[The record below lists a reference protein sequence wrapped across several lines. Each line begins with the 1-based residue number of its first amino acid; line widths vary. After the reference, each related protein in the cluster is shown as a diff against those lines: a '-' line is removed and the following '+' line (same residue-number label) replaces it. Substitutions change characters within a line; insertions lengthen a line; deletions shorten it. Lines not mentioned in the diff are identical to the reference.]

1 MVPVV
6 VSAVA
11 LSGLQQHQQRWTR
24 VSAGVHRMDDVV
36 FGEDAEFGFSYNET
50 MMTWRQKTST
60 EDADL
65 LQSAQLDPAAVPT
78 GIL

>member
-1 MVPVV
+1 
-6 VSAVA
+6 
-11 LSGLQQHQQRWTR
+11 
-24 VSAGVHRMDDVV
+24 MDDVILSA
-36 FGEDAEFGFSYNET
+36 DAEFGFGYNET

>member
-1 MVPVV
+1 MVSVI
-6 VSAVA
+6 VSVVA
-11 LSGLQQHQQRWTR
+11 LSRLQQHQQRWTR
-24 VSAGVHRMDDVV
+24 VYAGVHRMDDVV
-36 FGEDAEFGFSYNET
+36 LGADAELGFGYNEA